1 MLGWGEGTILQFIGS
16 IWLHKEPLD
25 FGGIQVENHGSNI
38 DLKLFLYGFG
48 SFMSVFKLG
57 VNFSV

>member
-1 MLGWGEGTILQFIGS
+1 ME
-16 IWLHKEPLD
+16 
-25 FGGIQVENHGSNI
+25 IQVENNGSNI

-57 VNFSV
+57 VNLSV